1 MFILSMR
8 GDTIITKDF
17 TRELKRGTNEIFF
30 RKVNADSEGEEVPPI
45 FNVDGIKRS
54 VAHLIK
60 AVQHIIKIYQK
71 HLENMV

>member
-45 FNVDGIKRS
+45 FNCRWKT
-54 VAHLIK
+54 
-60 AVQHIIKIYQK
+60 YT
-71 HLENMV
+71 